1 MVLCTRPYVL
11 AFLVTKFQK
20 FVLKNHRFFGLHS
33 NKVANNIDGC
43 FYLFIY
49 LFIYFVARFAL
60 IILWMVVTSAILLQ
74 NWREKKKS
82 DAKRNFEMEISI
94 YVFICIIT
102 MSKDCNLGV
111 GNENNLK
118 SGKRI
123 SRILGQ
129 NWISYMNFD
138 NNDEI
143 DLQKWNQLQGWD

>member
-1 MVLCTRPYVL
+1 
-11 AFLVTKFQK
+11 
-20 FVLKNHRFFGLHS
+20 
-33 NKVANNIDGC
+33 
-43 FYLFIY
+43 
-49 LFIYFVARFAL
+49 
-60 IILWMVVTSAILLQ
+60 
-74 NWREKKKS
+74 
-82 DAKRNFEMEISI
+82 
-94 YVFICIIT
+94 

>member
-1 MVLCTRPYVL
+1 
-11 AFLVTKFQK
+11 
-20 FVLKNHRFFGLHS
+20 
-33 NKVANNIDGC
+33 
-43 FYLFIY
+43 
-49 LFIYFVARFAL
+49 
-60 IILWMVVTSAILLQ
+60 MVVTSAILLQ